1 METMACKLVEGAKP
15 QAERTHTGARM
26 DRYLRSIDTF
36 PSFFKLDSAPISLSA
51 PLPPASLPSF
61 PSQRRH
67 WLPHLTWSA
76 APLGSVKTWP
86 LQLQLF
92 YPGDAV
98 GEECK
103 TSKYDTS
110 GDEEWQ
116 CLGGDGVVGGDA
128 NM

>member
-1 METMACKLVEGAKP
+1 MEMITRKLVEGAEP
-15 QAERTHTGARM
+15 QAERTHPGGRM
-26 DRYLRSIDTF
+26 DRYLRLIDTF
-36 PSFFKLDSAPISLSA
+36 PSFFKLDSASYQR
-51 PLPPASLPSF
+51 PPSTPSF
-61 PSQRRH
+61 TAIISFPAKTFVASPYPERCTA
-67 WLPHLTWSA
+67 WLRKDLA
-76 APLGSVKTWP
+76 

-116 CLGGDGVVGGDA
+116 CLGGDGVVGGG
-128 NM
+128 